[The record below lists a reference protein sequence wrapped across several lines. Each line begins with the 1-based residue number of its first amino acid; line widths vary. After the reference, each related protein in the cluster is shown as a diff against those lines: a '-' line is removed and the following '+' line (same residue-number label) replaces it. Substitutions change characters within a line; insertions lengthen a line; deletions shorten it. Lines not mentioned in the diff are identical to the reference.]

1 MTRPNRSGLRALAVA
16 CGVALAATAGIAPRE
31 AIAQEKVLRAVMHAD
46 VRTLDPHW
54 TTQTIAGIHGLLVY
68 DTLFGVDD
76 DFVPQPQM
84 VGKYDISPDKLTYT
98 MTLRDGLRWHDGTP
112 VTTRDVVASIRR
124 WGARDPAGQ
133 RLLLFT
139 DRLETVDEKT
149 FKIILKEPYGQ
160 VLATLGKTST
170 SVPVMMREK
179 EAMVDPNTQVT
190 EAIGSG
196 PFRFAKDQWVPGSKT
211 VYLKNADYVPRSE
224 PARTLAGGKIPGVD
238 RIELIWMSD
247 PQTAMQALVN
257 GEIDFL
263 EAPQIDFLP
272 ILERTRGVTVMKTG
286 KIDSTFGMIR
296 LNHLHPPFDNPK
308 VRQAM
313 YKIINQEDFLRTVVG
328 NPAYY
333 KVCHGLI
340 TCGSP
345 LENKGG
351 SAMLAGYDPKGAAAA
366 FRAAGYKGEPITIL
380 HATDHVTINPLTQ
393 VMIQAMREAGLN
405 LDIQAMD
412 WGSVVQRRA
421 KKDPPAQGGWNI
433 FVTTSSGTSGANPI
447 IHTWIGAAC
456 DRGLFGWPC
465 DPEVEKLRSA
475 WGFAQTDA
483 ERLKIATDLQTRAIE
498 QVVYVPTGQWMQPI
512 AYRSDR
518 ISGIVPITGI
528 TALWGITKK

>member
-1 MTRPNRSGLRALAVA
+1 MTRRKTTLRALMLAGA
-16 CGVALAATAGIAPRE
+16 AMIGGILGSISGAAT
-31 AIAQEKVLRAVMHAD
+31 AQEKVLRAVMHAD

-84 VGKYDISPDKLTYT
+84 VDTYDISPDKLTYT

-112 VTTRDVVASIRR
+112 VTTKDVIASLHR

-139 DRLETVDEKT
+139 DRLEAVDAKT
-149 FKIILKEPYGQ
+149 FKIILKQPYGQ

-170 SVPVMMREK
+170 SVPVIMREK
-179 EAMVDPNTQVT
+179 EALVDPNTQVT

-196 PFRFAKDQWVPGSKT
+196 PFKFAKEQWVPGSKT
-211 VYLKNADYVPRSE
+211 VYLKNADYVPRKE

-263 EAPQIDFLP
+263 EQPAIDFIP
-272 ILERTRGVTVMKTG
+272 ILEKSRGVSLLKTG
-286 KIDSTFGMIR
+286 KIDSHFGMIR
-296 LNHLHPPFDNPK
+296 LNHLHPPFNNIK
-308 VRQAM
+308 IRQAM
-313 YKIINQEDFLRTVVG
+313 YKLINQEDFLRTVVG
-328 NPAYY
+328 NPQYY
-333 KVCHGLI
+333 KICHGLI

-351 SAMLAGYDPKGAAAA
+351 SAMVAGYDPKGAAAA
-366 FRAAGYKGEPITIL
+366 FKAAGYNGEPITIL
-380 HATDHVTINPLTQ
+380 HATDHHTINPITQ

-421 KKDPPAQGGWNI
+421 KREPPAQGGWSI

-456 DRGLFGWPC
+456 DKGLFGWPC
-465 DPEVEKLRSA
+465 DEQVENLRSA

-498 QVVYVPTGQWMQPI
+498 NVVYIPTGQWTQPV

-528 TALWGITKK
+528 TALWNITKK

>member
-1 MTRPNRSGLRALAVA
+1 
-16 CGVALAATAGIAPRE
+16 
-31 AIAQEKVLRAVMHAD
+31 
-46 VRTLDPHW
+46 
-54 TTQTIAGIHGLLVY
+54 
-68 DTLFGVDD
+68 
-76 DFVPQPQM
+76 
-84 VGKYDISPDKLTYT
+84 
-98 MTLRDGLRWHDGTP
+98 
-112 VTTRDVVASIRR
+112 
-124 WGARDPAGQ
+124 
-133 RLLLFT
+133 
-139 DRLETVDEKT
+139 
-149 FKIILKEPYGQ
+149 
-160 VLATLGKTST
+160 
-170 SVPVMMREK
+170 
-179 EAMVDPNTQVT
+179 
-190 EAIGSG
+190 
-196 PFRFAKDQWVPGSKT
+196 
-211 VYLKNADYVPRSE
+211 VPRSE
-224 PARTLAGGKIPGVD
+224 PARTLSGGKIPGVD

-272 ILERTRGVTVMKTG
+272 ILERSRGVSVMKTG

-308 VRQAM
+308 IRQAM

-351 SAMLAGYDPKGAAAA
+351 SALLAGYDPKGAAAA

-421 KKDPPAQGGWNI
+421 KKEPPAQGGWNI

-498 QVVYVPTGQWMQPI
+498 NVVYVPTGQWMQPI